1 MASSR
6 TPVSPEAC
14 SPSRPAGTTT
24 TTALAAPTAT
34 TATLSAAVPRARDSA
49 GLPLSGLPLSG
60 GTANRGRVVR
70 VGDTVVRPTA
80 PCWPATHAL
89 LRHLDAAGFSG
100 APRVLTAGPVTETLT
115 YIAGRA
121 AVPPLT
127 EDVLTDEALVSVAD
141 LLHRYHRA
149 AASFDPSG
157 YAWPRPVPAR
167 YRTGLV
173 SHNDVYPANV
183 VFRDGRAVALID
195 FDLAGPGSAVWDF
208 AAAARLFVPL
218 LDEADVAD
226 SRGGRALDRFRVFL
240 AASGLTRAERL
251 LVVEALVAN
260 HDWTYAIVTEAA
272 AAGHAGFAD
281 HWRAVGPSAARARR
295 WCERNRR
302 ALAAVARRSGLSE
315 CKECDILLR
324 INLLSEQQLHQWCW
338 PATTARPGFH

>member
-1 MASSR
+1 
-6 TPVSPEAC
+6 VHQ
-14 SPSRPAGTTT
+14 GG
-24 TTALAAPTAT
+24 
-34 TATLSAAVPRARDSA
+34 VPQGGVPPQG
-49 GLPLSGLPLSG
+49 GLPLCG

-80 PCWPATHAL
+80 PRRPATHAL
-89 LRHLDAAGFSG
+89 LRHLDAVGFDG
-100 APRVLTAGPVTETLT
+100 APRVLSSGPVTETLT

-121 AVPPLT
+121 AVPPFPD
-127 EDVLTDEALVSVAD
+127 DVLTDEALVSVAD
-141 LLHRYHRA
+141 LLRRYHHA
-149 AASFDPSG
+149 AASFDPAG

-218 LDEADVAD
+218 LDEADVTD
-226 SRGGRALDRFRVFL
+226 SRQGRALDRFRIFL
-240 AASGLTRAERL
+240 AASGLPRAARAD
-251 LVVEALVAN
+251 VAAALVAN
-260 HDWTYAIVTEAA
+260 HDWTYAIVAEAA

-281 HWRAVGPSAARARR
+281 HWRAVAPAAGRARR

-302 ALAAVARRSGLSE
+302 ALLAAAR
-315 CKECDILLR
+315 
-324 INLLSEQQLHQWCW
+324 
-338 PATTARPGFH
+338 